1 MLGLKRKPK
10 VEFVMVDMR
19 ACELTIKGQEI
30 LTADK
35 VAIRVSILVQYAVVD
50 PKAALHAVA
59 KYEDRL
65 YSDVQLAARRSLA
78 AMTLEDILTNRTQL
92 SDDIL
97 REVKESAISYG
108 VAIGRAD
115 VKDLVFPGNLQEIMN
130 RVLGAERVSEA
141 QLVEARTK
149 AEVQKIE
156 AQAKADAQRLQ
167 AQTEAE
173 VALTNA
179 RSAAD
184 AAKLAV
190 QAELECLKER
200 EKSAG
205 AYTSH
210 PALLRLEELTTL
222 RHLAR
227 NANARMYLDFK
238 AKPGVDGKD
247 E

>member
-1 MLGLKRKPK
+1 
-10 VEFVMVDMR
+10 
-19 ACELTIKGQEI
+19 
-30 LTADK
+30 
-35 VAIRVSILVQYAVVD
+35 
-50 PKAALHAVA
+50 
-59 KYEDRL
+59 
-65 YSDVQLAARRSLA
+65 
-78 AMTLEDILTNRTQL
+78 
-92 SDDIL
+92 
-97 REVKESAISYG
+97 
-108 VAIGRAD
+108 
-115 VKDLVFPGNLQEIMN
+115 LQEIMN

-190 QAELECLKER
+190 QAELECLQER

-238 AKPGVDGKD
+238 GKPGIDGK
-247 E
+247 EE